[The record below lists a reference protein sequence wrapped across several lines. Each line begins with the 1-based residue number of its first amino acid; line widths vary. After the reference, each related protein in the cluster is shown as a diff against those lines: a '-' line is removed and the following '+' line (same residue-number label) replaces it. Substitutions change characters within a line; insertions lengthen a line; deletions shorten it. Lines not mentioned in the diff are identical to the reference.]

1 MSIFAHL
8 TRNIY
13 RKFLKLG
20 AQIRQRMEEKAK
32 SLKKACYELDTDYP
46 SLFSMVNG
54 ARFIKKDGVELVTLD
69 MVKDHDGEYSDW
81 TITIEQGQK
90 IGEVMDRIP
99 FGVLNKTI
107 TGLGATTLEITNQE
121 RDSIIV
127 VPTKSLAYGKYK
139 SANNHFGDGYA
150 FYFGSPIKEI
160 RSAVKPAQ
168 VKNYLDSN
176 NQWKKKFLVVADS
189 LPRLIEILD
198 SYNIDVYNSYF
209 LMVDE
214 IDTMQADSAYRPR
227 LEYVMDYYFKF
238 NQKFRSAV
246 SATLNDFSNPKM
258 EYESKIVTRWRENP
272 RRNIDLIYTNYVDDT
287 AVKIITQ
294 KLSEN
299 TDAKILIAYNSL
311 DGILNI
317 PVGGINLS

>member
-227 LEYVMDYYFKF
+227 LEYVMDYYL
-238 NQKFRSAV
+238 S
-246 SATLNDFSNPKM
+246 
-258 EYESKIVTRWRENP
+258 
-272 RRNIDLIYTNYVDDT
+272 LIH
-287 AVKIITQ
+287 I
-294 KLSEN
+294 
-299 TDAKILIAYNSL
+299 
-311 DGILNI
+311 
-317 PVGGINLS
+317 

>member
-99 FGVLNKTI
+99 FGVLNK
-107 TGLGATTLEITNQE
+107 
-121 RDSIIV
+121 
-127 VPTKSLAYGKYK
+127 
-139 SANNHFGDGYA
+139 
-150 FYFGSPIKEI
+150 
-160 RSAVKPAQ
+160 
-168 VKNYLDSN
+168 
-176 NQWKKKFLVVADS
+176 
-189 LPRLIEILD
+189 
-198 SYNIDVYNSYF
+198 
-209 LMVDE
+209 
-214 IDTMQADSAYRPR
+214 
-227 LEYVMDYYFKF
+227 
-238 NQKFRSAV
+238 
-246 SATLNDFSNPKM
+246 
-258 EYESKIVTRWRENP
+258 
-272 RRNIDLIYTNYVDDT
+272 
-287 AVKIITQ
+287 
-294 KLSEN
+294 
-299 TDAKILIAYNSL
+299 
-311 DGILNI
+311 
-317 PVGGINLS
+317 